1 MYFSGLLSVIVTPTQ
16 SSPIFGETSVTIQ
29 CSISGSPG
37 ATSVGWKKVSLNGQT
52 STNIDAVN
60 SNGKYAIASSTTN
73 PDLTINNI
81 NFGDDAN
88 YVCFA
93 TNLVGTRDSG
103 NARVDVKGC
112 KLNMNA
118 LFYLLSYNLL
128 CKKKEHIP
136 FDIVSKHN

>member
-16 SSPIFGETSVTIQ
+16 SSPNFGAASVTIQ

-37 ATSVGWKKVSLNGQT
+37 ATSVGWRKVSLNGQT
-52 STNIDAVN
+52 SNTIDAVN

-81 NFGDDAN
+81 NFDDDAN

-93 TNLVGTRDSG
+93 TNLVGSRNSG
-103 NARVDVKGC
+103 NARVDVIGC

-118 LFYLLSYNLL
+118 LFYLLSYYLL
-128 CKKKEHIP
+128 CKKRAYTI
-136 FDIVSKHN
+136 

>member
-1 MYFSGLLSVIVTPTQ
+1 MKRI
-16 SSPIFGETSVTIQ
+16 
-29 CSISGSPG
+29 
-37 ATSVGWKKVSLNGQT
+37 KVSLNGQT

-81 NFGDDAN
+81 NFSDDAN

-93 TNLVGTRDSG
+93 TNIVGTRDSG

-112 KLNMNA
+112 KLNM
-118 LFYLLSYNLL
+118 FYTDKVLSII
-128 CKKKEHIP
+128 KKRILKNKIDP
-136 FDIVSKHN
+136 ANF